1 MPDDLEE
8 TRNEFR
14 SLLAEH
20 KRRLWAD
27 LRAEIFSRNADQIS
41 SQYDIPQDLGE
52 KSILD
57 ELSDAGLAVADIRRE
72 QLTQLDEAQKRVE
85 MGTYGICEGCG
96 ERVGIERLRVVP
108 FSPYC
113 VNCQKEKEGPSKPP
127 GVTM

>member
-8 TRNEFR
+8 TRKEFR
-14 SLLAEH
+14 NLLAEH
-20 KRRLWAD
+20 KRRLWTE
-27 LRAEIFSRNADQIS
+27 LREEIFSRNADQIS

-96 ERVGIERLRVVP
+96 ERIGIERLRVVP

-113 VNCQKEKEGPSKPP
+113 VNCQKGKEGPSKPP
-127 GVTM
+127 GVTL